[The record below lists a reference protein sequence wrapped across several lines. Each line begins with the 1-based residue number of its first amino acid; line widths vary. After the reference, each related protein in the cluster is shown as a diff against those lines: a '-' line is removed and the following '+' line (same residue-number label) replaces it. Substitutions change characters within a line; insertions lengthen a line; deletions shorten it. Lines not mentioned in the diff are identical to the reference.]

1 MDGTGI
7 VKICGLST
15 RETLA
20 AALDAGAGMVGF
32 VRFPRS
38 PRHVELDAA
47 RELSAMA
54 KGRALVVALVV
65 DADDAELSAIVEAM
79 APDMLQLHGRETPER
94 VAEIRARFGLPVM
107 KAIGVAER
115 ADLDALAP
123 YARVADRL
131 LLDAK
136 PPKTADALPGGNGLS
151 FDWRLI
157 EGLAQRLD
165 PPVPFML
172 SGGLTPENVGEAIAL
187 THVRGVD
194 VSSGVERAPGV
205 KDAARIFAFVEAARA
220 AWTGAL

>member
-1 MDGTGI
+1 MVSEGV

-15 RETLA
+15 RETLQ
-20 AALDAGAGMVGF
+20 AALDAGADMVGF

-47 RELSAMA
+47 RDLARLA

-65 DADDAELSAIVEAM
+65 DADDSELAAIVEAM
-79 APDMLQLHGRETPER
+79 APDLLQLHGRERPER
-94 VAEIRARFGLPVM
+94 VAEIRARFAVPLM
-107 KAIGVAER
+107 KAMGVGEP

-136 PPKTADALPGGNGLS
+136 PPKVPGALPGGNGLS

-172 SGGLTPENVGEAIAL
+172 SGGLTPENVGEAVAL
-187 THVRGVD
+187 TRVSGVD
-194 VSSGVERAPGV
+194 VSSGVESAPGV

-220 AWTGAL
+220 AWARAV